1 MKTLKES
8 LLDNIETSM
17 KNGDNLTKFGNH
29 FTFKQ
34 LYGNDDNLLCIN
46 RSKLRSVIDGL
57 HPFSDTIEAAIT
69 DFGRHSGPFG
79 LSQSKKDLITNL
91 VTAIENMTIPATNNL
106 NDNKFKDDN
115 KFKEELAESMTKE
128 FQKLGI
134 IPVNAKFHNDNPYD
148 SKGDRNGVFQLF
160 FDYKYN
166 NLTFRFETK

>member
-8 LLDNIETSM
+8 LLDDIETSM
-17 KNGDNLTKFGNH
+17 KNGDNLTKFGSH

-34 LYGNDDNLLCIN
+34 LYGDDDNLLCIN
-46 RSKLRSVIDGL
+46 RSKLRSAIDGL
-57 HPFSDTIEAAIT
+57 HPFSDTIEAVIT
-69 DFGRHSGPFG
+69 DFGKYSGPFG

-91 VTAIENMTIPATNNL
+91 VTAIENMTIPIAKNL
-106 NDNKFKDDN
+106 NDK
-115 KFKEELAESMTKE
+115 KFKEELTENMTKE

-134 IPVNAKFHNDNPYD
+134 IPANAKFHNDNPYD